1 MVRIA
6 DKSSIDRLYGLA
18 EPQAG
23 YFTAA
28 QAVEAG
34 VSRRLLSHH
43 SAEGGALIRVDRGL
57 YRLRNFPRS
66 PREDLVATWL
76 AVGRPVDAVVSHD
89 SALDLYDLSDIIPA
103 AVHLTAAREHR
114 GHRSRRPGVR
124 LHFVIGGVP
133 PGDRARREGLPV
145 TSVERTLLDAL
156 AAHGVTEQT
165 ELAVAQA
172 LDRGLSSVRRLNARA
187 GEGSRAGQERLRKV
201 LGGRA

>member
-1 MVRIA
+1 MVHLA
-6 DKSSIDRLYGLA
+6 DKRAIDRLYRLA

-23 YFTAA
+23 YFKAA

-43 SAEGGALIRVDRGL
+43 SADGGALIRVDRGL

-89 SALDLYDLSDIIPA
+89 SALDLYGLSDIIPA

-114 GHRSRRPGVR
+114 GHRSRRSGVR

-133 PGDRARREGLPV
+133 PRDRARREELPV
-145 TSVERTLLDAL
+145 TSVERTLLDSL

-172 LDRGLSSVRRLNARA
+172 LDRGLTSVRRLNARA
-187 GEGSRAGQERLRKV
+187 GDGSEAGQKRLCKA

>member
-1 MVRIA
+1 MSLIT
-6 DKSSIDRLYGLA
+6 DKNSIDRLYGLA

-28 QAVEAG
+28 QGVEAG

-43 SAEGGALIRVDRGL
+43 SAEGGPLIRIDRGL

-66 PREDLVATWL
+66 PHEDLVATWL

-89 SALDLYDLSDIIPA
+89 SALDLYGLSDIIPA
-103 AVHLTAAREHR
+103 AVHLTAARAHR

-124 LHFVIGGVP
+124 LHFVTGGVS
-133 PGDRARREGLPV
+133 PGDRARREELPV
-145 TSVERTLLDAL
+145 TSVERTLLDSL
-156 AAHGVTEQT
+156 VAHGVTEQT

-172 LDRGLSSVRRLNARA
+172 LDRGLTSVRRLKARA
-187 GEGSRAGQERLRKV
+187 GDGSEAGQKRLRKA
-201 LGGRA
+201 LGGTA

>member
-1 MVRIA
+1 MVHIA
-6 DKSSIDRLYGLA
+6 DNRAVDRLYRLA

-23 YFTAA
+23 YLTAA

-43 SAEGGALIRVDRGL
+43 SADGGALIRVDRGL

-89 SALDLYDLSDIIPA
+89 SALDLYGLSDIIPA

-114 GHRSRRPGVR
+114 GHRSRRSGVR

-133 PGDRARREGLPV
+133 PRDRARREELPV
-145 TSVERTLLDAL
+145 TSVERTLLDSL

-172 LDRGLSSVRRLNARA
+172 LDRGLTSVRRLNARA
-187 GEGSRAGQERLRKV
+187 GDGSEAGQKRLCKA
-201 LGGRA
+201 LGGRS

>member
-1 MVRIA
+1 MKRIA
-6 DKSSIDRLYGLA
+6 DKNAIDRLYRLA
-18 EPQAG
+18 ESQAG
-23 YFTAA
+23 HFTAT

-43 SAEGGALIRVDRGL
+43 SAEGGSLMRVDRGL

-76 AVGRPVDAVVSHD
+76 ADGRPVDAVVSHD
-89 SALDLYDLSDIIPA
+89 SALDIYGLSDVIPT

-124 LHFVIGGVP
+124 LHFVTGGVP
-133 PGDRARREGLPV
+133 PGDRAQREELPV
-145 TSVERTLLDAL
+145 TSVERTLLDSL
-156 AAHGVTEQT
+156 RAHGVTEQT

-172 LDRGLSSVRRLNARA
+172 LDRGLTSAGRLKARA
-187 GEGSRAGQERLRKV
+187 GDGSGADQQRLRKA
-201 LGGRA
+201 LRGRA